1 MRAVM
6 LLLLLAS
13 VAQAGLYFGDQRPQF
28 TQWDRL
34 REEVLKRRAVAVE
47 PPGRLDPD
55 SPRAQIRRLVWR
67 LEEVQNQGLL
77 STLERVSLGAG
88 YIRLGRLPEAIRLL
102 EAGDKTHP
110 LILANLATAYFDSGE
125 YDVAARHQAE
135 LLRRWP
141 GVLPG
146 WTQDDLARARAVELL
161 FERVIRNRADEAR
174 RNLRR
179 DLPLDPLF
187 PGFRVETAEGDY
199 EPWNLPQSLRDRLPV
214 DAEDTL
220 MRLLLAVP
228 HDRRLYWQFGELCA
242 VLGRI
247 EVAARVLND
256 LVDEGLEFQG
266 LRRHRK
272 ILNEAAT
279 LMRAFNS
286 RLPTFQFYASGMTLA
301 RGPLLPAA
309 SGPVLLASAWMAPL
323 TAEHFKTDW
332 EWELLRR
339 AAEQVAPEPA
349 TSRPSG
355 TPLDYWRHLAVSFA
369 FGFLVAALI
378 GFQIQ
383 EWRRRANAPP
393 SFQDSASSVK

>member
-1 MRAVM
+1 MRSVL

-13 VAQAGLYFGDQRPQF
+13 VARAGLYFGDQRPQF

-34 REEVLKRRAVAVE
+34 RDEVLKRRAVAVE

-55 SPRAQIRRLVWR
+55 SPRAQIQRLAKR
-67 LEEVQNQGLL
+67 LEVVQSEGQL
-77 STLERVSLGAG
+77 STPERISLGAA
-88 YIRLGRLPEAIRLL
+88 YIRLARLPDAIRLL

-110 LILANLATAYFDSGE
+110 LLLANLATAYFDSGE
-125 YDVAARHQAE
+125 YDVAARFQAE
-135 LLRRWP
+135 VLRRWP
-141 GVLPG
+141 TIQAG
-146 WTQDDLARARAVELL
+146 WTQDDLARARAVELM
-161 FERVIRNRADEAR
+161 FERLIRNRADEAR
-174 RNLRR
+174 RGVRR
-179 DLPLDPLF
+179 ELPLDPLF

-199 EPWNLPQSLRDRLPV
+199 EPWNLPQSVRDRLPV

-228 HDRRLYWQFGELCA
+228 HDRRLYWQFGELSA

-279 LMRAFNS
+279 VMRAFGT
-286 RLPTFQFYASGMTLA
+286 RLPTFQFYAAGMALG
-301 RGPLLPAA
+301 RGTLLPGA
-309 SGPVLLASAWMAPL
+309 SGHLLVASAFMAPIY
-323 TAEHFKTDW
+323 EKEFKTEF
-332 EWELLRR
+332 EWEVLRR
-339 AAEQVAPEPA
+339 AAENPETPQTA
-349 TSRPSG
+349 AEPRG
-355 TPLDYWRHLAVSFA
+355 NPLDYWKHLAVSFA

-378 GFQIQ
+378 GFQLQ
-383 EWRRRANAPP
+383 EWRRRATAPG
-393 SFQDSASSVK
+393 SLQDSASSVK